1 MVMRVYWGSTV
12 LVMGLLMAGSFN
24 VVVFSCKHPHTL
36 TLEHLFS
43 QRYKIQSLFCG
54 PEYSCSERRLT
65 SFISTNR
72 IQDRQS
78 VSESVTRT
86 GMDFEIQPIKKTGLI
101 YTNTK
106 LTLLDR

>member
-43 QRYKIQSLFCG
+43 QRYKIQSPFCG

-65 SFISTNR
+65 SFISANR

-78 VSESVTRT
+78 VVRVGDENWY
-86 GMDFEIQPIKKTGLI
+86 GF
-101 YTNTK
+101 
-106 LTLLDR
+106 